1 MAGIERMNCQGCG
14 GIVEYYPGQGLF
26 KCGICGSIY
35 ESLGAGQGEIRVV
48 QLARREPGPAA
59 ASSPQTPPS
68 QEYQQGPTPTPG
80 YQGFQPQQ
88 DIYTQPQASSYQPSA
103 DAFPMVGPTGPS
115 KAGEFLKFRSF
126 LTPAI
131 IQIVFWLGVII
142 CVAGGIA
149 LMVISDGEG
158 IAVLIGL
165 LVMLIGPIWVR
176 IFCELMIL
184 MFRIYDELKQ
194 INSSAWYA
202 SYYTSQLAAEE
213 KDASVD

>member
-1 MAGIERMNCQGCG
+1 
-14 GIVEYYPGQGLF
+14 
-26 KCGICGSIY
+26 
-35 ESLGAGQGEIRVV
+35 
-48 QLARREPGPAA
+48 
-59 ASSPQTPPS
+59 
-68 QEYQQGPTPTPG
+68 
-80 YQGFQPQQ
+80 
-88 DIYTQPQASSYQPSA
+88 
-103 DAFPMVGPTGPS
+103 
-115 KAGEFLKFRSF
+115 
-126 LTPAI
+126 
-131 IQIVFWLGVII
+131 
-142 CVAGGIA
+142 
-149 LMVISDGEG
+149 MVISDGEG